1 MDFVGLYLP
10 QHVFTHGQLYVALS
24 RVGSPNSTKVF
35 VEDGKV
41 PRRPGTFTRNV
52 VYGEVL
58 RWLMDFAYSLMRM

>member
-41 PRRPGTFTRNV
+41 PRRPGTFTHADVNAHFMIIT
-52 VYGEVL
+52 L
-58 RWLMDFAYSLMRM
+58 F